1 VHLLDGQFQ
10 VRPWKEFSSI
20 RGVNKLLS
28 LPFLTSGHQLE
39 EESDLTDESAEP
51 RNAYEFMSFVKGS
64 AHPTLIRWIAAV
76 RLNNFALDE
85 TKVPLCVR
93 LVYNTDACTERRQ
106 FSAIG
111 ALLDHLTRVRAMEGI
126 ITDVNELNDIL
137 GIESMTLYG

>member
-1 VHLLDGQFQ
+1 MGLVLLLDGQFQ

-28 LPFLTSGHQLE
+28 LPFLTSGHQFE
-39 EESDLTDESAEP
+39 EESDPPEELAEP
-51 RNAYEFMSFVKGS
+51 RNAYEFMRSVKGS

-93 LVYNTDACTERRQ
+93 LEYDIDTCT
-106 FSAIG
+106 
-111 ALLDHLTRVRAMEGI
+111 LTLDSFPPLVHF
-126 ITDVNELNDIL
+126 
-137 GIESMTLYG
+137 